1 MTDETKAAL
10 LAVVERVARDSTTIG
25 GHIFLHGTPSPR
37 VVDVMDVLDCICDL
51 GVSEGEIDAVV
62 QRVQDEK
69 AKPPKPNDPQTMKEV
84 AELIHKS
91 TKTEH

>member
-1 MTDETKAAL
+1 
-10 LAVVERVARDSTTIG
+10 
-25 GHIFLHGTPSPR
+25 
-37 VVDVMDVLDCICDL
+37 
-51 GVSEGEIDAVV
+51 
-62 QRVQDEK
+62 VQDEK